1 MSKAVARYRIVTR
14 LDDNATFMVTC
25 PAFPE
30 VTTYGETT
38 QEILANATAAI
49 AEAIAAR
56 ISAGE
61 PVPRPDA

>member
-1 MSKAVARYRIVTR
+1 MSKAVARYLIETR
-14 LDDNATFMVTC
+14 LDDNGTFMITC

-30 VTTYGETT
+30 VTTYGENT
-38 QEILANATAAI
+38 QEIFATAPPPI
-49 AEAIAAR
+49 EEAIAAR